1 MGLVATPAAV
11 TVAILRY
18 RLYDIAV
25 VVNRTLVYGSL
36 TAALGLVYLTGVLL
50 FQLVLAP
57 VTEDSGLAV
66 AISTLAVAGLFRPIR
81 ARIQRLVDRRFYR
94 RKYDAERT
102 LEAFSARLR
111 EDIDLD
117 SLARELGAVVAETVS
132 PRMSHSGCR
141 TLPRAGSA
149 SSRGARGSHRT
160 TTRGRAGTRG
170 RRRTIRNRSPR
181 SSRRPT

>member
-1 MGLVATPAAV
+1 MGVGGGSAARGDLRQQRRCSRAPPRRSPRTSSSSGCSRPRPRS

-57 VTEDSGLAV
+57 VTEDSGLAER
-66 AISTLAVAGLFRPIR
+66 SPQLAVAGLFRPIR

-117 SLARELGAVVAETVS
+117 SLARELGAVAAETVQPAHVS
-132 PRMSHSGCR
+132 LW
-141 TLPRAGSA
+141 LPEQQRPLE
-149 SSRGARGSHRT
+149 RGKRF
-160 TTRGRAGTRG
+160 
-170 RRRTIRNRSPR
+170 
-181 SSRRPT
+181 